1 MQTILITQTHY
12 FGMWENVVNSVL
24 PNCQP
29 SDLPTEQPRATVVNQ
44 AIVPTRQLNQAI
56 VPTRQLNQ
64 GMMLLWQL
72 DQVVVLYFRNILAN
86 RTRQLYPIQA

>member
-1 MQTILITQTHY
+1 MILITQTHY

-29 SDLPTEQPRATVVNQ
+29 SDLPDEQPRATVVNQ
-44 AIVPTRQLNQAI
+44 AIVPTRQLD
-56 VPTRQLNQ
+56 Q

-86 RTRQLYPIQA
+86 RTRQLQSFQA